1 MHAEAQVK
9 TANKSEDKKAENQK
23 VPAVSSKTLVVKH
36 LETENCKETSSWSS
50 LWTSLWSSWRQSP
63 RSSQPS
69 SSSLF
74 NAEEQR
80 EKPQPRQL
88 RPETSSINKIENI
101 EKFGEVKVKVNEEK
115 NSVVQKQT
123 TKKKENLVKSLQ
135 ILGPVKVKTPCPM
148 NNISQD
154 READIARY
162 REKLSLGMRR
172 QRGRPAMLPAVY
184 TGFSV
189 PTWPSDFR
197 SSYFRF

>member
-1 MHAEAQVK
+1 M
-9 TANKSEDKKAENQK
+9 
-23 VPAVSSKTLVVKH
+23 
-36 LETENCKETSSWSS
+36 
-50 LWTSLWSSWRQSP
+50 
-63 RSSQPS
+63 
-69 SSSLF
+69 F

-123 TKKKENLVKSLQ
+123 TKKKENRKKKENLVKSLQ

-148 NNISQD
+148 NNISQK
-154 READIARY
+154 READIAHY

-184 TGFSV
+184 TSCSAS
-189 PTWPSDFR
+189 TWPSDVR

>member
-1 MHAEAQVK
+1 M
-9 TANKSEDKKAENQK
+9 
-23 VPAVSSKTLVVKH
+23 
-36 LETENCKETSSWSS
+36 
-50 LWTSLWSSWRQSP
+50 
-63 RSSQPS
+63 
-69 SSSLF
+69 F
-74 NAEEQR
+74 NAEEHR

-162 REKLSLGMRR
+162 SLGMRS

-184 TGFSV
+184 TSCSAS
-189 PTWPSDFR
+189 TWPSDVR

>member
-9 TANKSEDKKAENQK
+9 TANKSKDKKAENQK
-23 VPAVSSKTLVVKH
+23 VPSVSSKTLVVKH
-36 LETENCKETSSWSS
+36 LQAENCKETSSWSS
-50 LWTSLWSSWRQSP
+50 RWTSLWSFWRQS
-63 RSSQPS
+63 SQQS

-74 NAEEQR
+74 SVEEQNK
-80 EKPQPRQL
+80 KPLQSKL
-88 RPETSSINKIENI
+88 ESSPVNKTENI
-101 EKFGEVKVKVNEEK
+101 EKIGEVSVKVNIEE

-123 TKKKENLVKSLQ
+123 TKKKENRKKKENLVKSLQ

-162 REKLSLGMRR
+162 SLGMRS

-184 TGFSV
+184 TSCSAS
-189 PTWPSDFR
+189 TWPGDVR